1 MLQEERASNVI
12 SQHHT
17 VETGITGVLGV
28 LGWLSYDL
36 DEQQLTWEVLE
47 GESQLSSELC
57 TWLRSCRKASP
68 SLPTEPLAVDRVH
81 DHSASEQKGSPWNVP
96 WHSS

>member
-1 MLQEERASNVI
+1 MLQAERASNVI
-12 SQHHT
+12 SQHHA
-17 VETGITGVLGV
+17 VEMGITGV

-36 DEQQLTWEVLE
+36 DILE
-47 GESQLSSELC
+47 GQSQLYSELC

>member
-1 MLQEERASNVI
+1 MLQAERASNVI

-17 VETGITGVLGV
+17 VEMGITGV

-36 DEQQLTWEVLE
+36 DELKLTWEVLE
-47 GESQLSSELC
+47 GQSQLYSELC

-68 SLPTEPLAVDRVH
+68 SLPTEPLAVDIVH
-81 DHSASEQKGSPWNVP
+81 DDTASEQKRSPWNVP